1 MTRARGFTLLEVL
14 VALTLTSLLVVALFG
29 GFRAGIRSWQTVER
43 HTAQVEE
50 PRQLSSLLYRH
61 LGQMVPAAF
70 GDREDGGHEA
80 AFFGEAQRVRY
91 VAPLAMSAN
100 GLPYVFELTSN
111 QQGRPGVWVR
121 FGPYQEGK
129 SAEAVLADAEYQQ
142 VSKTLGVTFAYYGA
156 GDDFSQIEHWTDTY
170 KSDQLPRLVSLRIA
184 GSDRAW
190 PAMTFAVTQVGK
202 PRD

>member
-1 MTRARGFTLLEVL
+1 MRRMRGFTLLEVL

-29 GFRAGIRSWQTVER
+29 GFRAGLRSWQTVER

-80 AFFGEAQRVRY
+80 SFFGESDRVRY

-100 GLPYVFELTSN
+100 GLPYVFELVSN
-111 QQGRPGVWVR
+111 RQGMPGIWVR
-121 FGPYQEGK
+121 FAPYQEGK
-129 SAEAVLADAEYQQ
+129 SAESLLGDAEYQQ

-156 GDDFSQIEHWTDTY
+156 GDDFNQIARWSDTY
-170 KSDQLPRLVSLRIA
+170 KSDQMPRLVSLRLA
-184 GSDRAW
+184 GGERAW
-190 PAMTFAVTQVGK
+190 PAMTFPVMQVGK

>member
-70 GDREDGGHEA
+70 GEQEGGWHDP
-80 AFFGEAQRVRY
+80 AFFGEAERVRY
-91 VAPLAMSAN
+91 VAPLAMSAS
-100 GLPYVFELTSN
+100 GLPYVFELVSN
-111 QQGRPGVWVR
+111 QRGMPGVWAR
-121 FGPYQEGK
+121 FAPYQEGK
-129 SAEAVLADAEYQQ
+129 SADALLADAEFLQI
-142 VSKTLGVTFAYYGA
+142 SKSLGVTFGYYGV
-156 GDDFSQIEHWTDTY
+156 GDDANEIPRWSTTY
-170 KSDQLPRLVSLRIA
+170 KSDQLPRLVSLQIS
-184 GSDRAW
+184 GGQRAW
-190 PAMTFAVTQVGK
+190 PTMTFAVTQVGK